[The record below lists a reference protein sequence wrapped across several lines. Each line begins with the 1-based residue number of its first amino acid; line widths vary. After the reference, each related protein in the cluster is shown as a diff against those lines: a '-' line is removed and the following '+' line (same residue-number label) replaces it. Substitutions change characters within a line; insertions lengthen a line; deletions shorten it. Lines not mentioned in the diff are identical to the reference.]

1 MWMEREFP
9 KVEFCRYADDALIHC
24 KSKEQAAYIKEKL
37 TNRFSQCGL
46 ELNENK
52 TKIVYCKDKLRTQ
65 TYPIISFDFLGYTF
79 RPRLSYSPSKRE
91 FFVNFSPAVSK
102 ASIKAMSQEMKRWKL
117 NLRSSQSLEE
127 FSRMYNPVLRGWWQ
141 YYGFF
146 HKSAMGVAF
155 NQLNRMLVKWAKKK
169 YKRFHRSKTQ
179 ASKWLT
185 KVARE
190 KRELFVHWQLE
201 IFPAAE

>member
-1 MWMEREFP
+1 
-9 KVEFCRYADDALIHC
+9 
-24 KSKEQAAYIKEKL
+24 
-37 TNRFSQCGL
+37 
-46 ELNENK
+46 
-52 TKIVYCKDKLRTQ
+52 
-65 TYPIISFDFLGYTF
+65 
-79 RPRLSYSPSKRE
+79 
-91 FFVNFSPAVSK
+91 
-102 ASIKAMSQEMKRWKL
+102 
-117 NLRSSQSLEE
+117 
-127 FSRMYNPVLRGWWQ
+127 MYNPVLRGWWQ